1 MARLPKPDA
10 TTAKASTRGRG
21 RPSRISRDQLIG
33 ATLEMLAAD
42 GLEPFSMARL
52 AARVDASPMA
62 LYTYF
67 SGRDALLEAASETIF
82 GQFDMAETDGGWE
95 PAIRAWLAG
104 LEHLFQRWPVALKL
118 IKWDEQLV
126 PACVRIWLPM
136 ARILHDA
143 GLRGEQ
149 LAFATSWFGDMAMS
163 LMVGQFREPTC
174 LVTEALMGEI
184 APQDR
189 ALAEELL
196 EHAGIDRRRAIFD
209 HGVEAA
215 ISALGQLIEDAA

>member
-21 RPSRISRDQLIG
+21 RPSRISRDQLIE

-82 GQFDMAETDGGWE
+82 GQFEMGGSTGGWE
-95 PAIRAWLAG
+95 PAIRAWLDG
-104 LEHLFQRWPVALKL
+104 LEHLFRRWPVALKL

-136 ARILHDA
+136 AHILREA
-143 GLRGEQ
+143 GLRGER

-163 LMVGQFREPTC
+163 LMVGQFRAPTC
-174 LVTEALMGEI
+174 LVTDAFLGEI
-184 APQDR
+184 PPQER
-189 ALAEELL
+189 ALAQELL
-196 EHAGIDRRRAIFD
+196 DHADTDRRRAIFE
-209 HGVEAA
+209 HGVDATIAA
-215 ISALGQLIEDAA
+215 LRALIEE